1 MGKICQILQVLL
13 EFSFILML
21 HINMNVIKRDGIL
34 LNNLLVVTRMLI
46 AKNWKLEKIPTLK
59 EWQMKYQHVLLMR
72 KLTMIHS

>member
-1 MGKICQILQVLL
+1 
-13 EFSFILML
+13 
-21 HINMNVIKRDGIL
+21 MNVIKRDGIL